1 VELTRSGEAADFVAF
16 FAAGWAI
23 GATDPERFYA
33 HFGARTAPEAP
44 FRQPLAPTH
53 RGPAGLRGLFGPV
66 FAALPDLRGEVIRWG
81 ATRDGVMIEV
91 ELRSPSAGLAWSSL
105 DVITLRDGLIAGR
118 RAHFDPLP
126 LLARIARRP
135 RLALKLLPP
144 LIRR

>member
-1 VELTRSGEAADFVAF
+1 MHVNEREAAKRVASGAAELASGAAELASGAAHVASAGQRGLAPLFNFVDF
-16 FAAGWAI
+16 FAEGWAI

-33 HFGARTAPEAP
+33 HFGARTAPDAP

-53 RGPAGLRGLFGPV
+53 RGPEGLR
-66 FAALPDLRGEVIRWG
+66 
-81 ATRDGVMIEV
+81 
-91 ELRSPSAGLAWSSL
+91 SL
-105 DVITLRDGLIAGR
+105 LKEGMIAGR

-126 LLARIARRP
+126 LLARIAKRP